1 MCALHPDPGELADVV
16 DDLGA
21 DVGPTARPIHL
32 ARFNV
37 GPAARCVIAMSGAG
51 SGTSARPVLTAATWG
66 LHLGGHAVINLR
78 LETAGR
84 GPGLQR
90 CVVPTDGF
98 YAWTGAADQ
107 HLRGALSLLRG
118 SCTRICSL

>member
-1 MCALHPDPGELADVV
+1 MHASSGESS
-16 DDLGA
+16 GA
-21 DVGPTARPIHL
+21 SFGQIHL

-51 SGTSARPVLTAATWG
+51 SGTSAMPVLTAATWG
-66 LHLGGHAVINLR
+66 LHLDGHAVINLR
-78 LETAGR
+78 SETAGR
-84 GPGLQR
+84 WPGLQR
-90 CVVPTDGF
+90 CVVRTDGF
-98 YAWTGAADQ
+98 YVWTGAADQ